1 MEEKIILAGGCFW
14 CTEAVFSQIDGIN
27 KITPGYIGGVT
38 QNPTYKEVCKGDTN
52 HAEAIE
58 VLYDSKIISLAD
70 ILHIFFATHDPTTLN
85 RQGGDIGTQYRSAI
99 FYEDEKQHKLAEDYI
114 KTLTDNEVYE
124 QPIVT
129 TLEPATTFYPA
140 EAEHMEYYKNN
151 PNQPFCSMVIAPKL
165 AKVHQLFAEKLK
177 RK

>member
-1 MEEKIILAGGCFW
+1 MEDKIILAGGCFW
-14 CTEAVFSQIDGIN
+14 CTEAVYSKIKGILN
-27 KITPGYIGGVT
+27 ITPGYTGGVT

-114 KTLTDNEVYE
+114 KILTDNEVYE

-129 TLEPATTFYPA
+129 TLEPATTFY
-140 EAEHMEYYKNN
+140 
-151 PNQPFCSMVIAPKL
+151 
-165 AKVHQLFAEKLK
+165 
-177 RK
+177 